1 MDVRLKP
8 LVWIGDSRK
17 SLLKFPEEVLHDFGV
32 ALMYAQA
39 GDKHQN
45 AKPLKGFVGAGVL
58 EVVEDLQAILIEPS
72 IPLSWK
78 MLFMLY
84 MPSKRNQNRA

>member
-1 MDVRLKP
+1 MDVKLKP

-45 AKPLKGFVGAGVL
+45 AKSLKGFVGAGVL
-58 EVVEDLQAILIEPS
+58 EVVEDHAS
-72 IPLSWK
+72 DT
-78 MLFMLY
+78 Y
-84 MPSKRNQNRA
+84 RAVYTVKLEDVVYA